1 MLTYCVSRRY
11 WRKIVASSTQS
22 RETCFQVPHRQT
34 PCLLATRFK
43 SISCADIPGEAAG
56 NNLVTIMS
64 SLERIIV
71 FGVQLTQLNCNLA
84 RLLHWLLIKEKGSKI
99 FWDLI
104 PINENIFPNDENMFS
119 VMGMNNLLLLLH
131 SIEVD

>member
-22 RETCFQVPHRQT
+22 RETCFQVPHRHT

-56 NNLVTIMS
+56 DNLVTIMS

-71 FGVQLTQLNCNLA
+71 FAVQLAQLNCILA
-84 RLLHWLLIKEKGSKI
+84 RLLHRLLIKEKKSIKY
-99 FWDLI
+99 WDLI
-104 PINENIFPNDENMFS
+104 PITENIFPNNENIFS
-119 VMGMNNLLLLLH
+119 VMGMNNPLLLLH

>member
-1 MLTYCVSRRY
+1 MPTYCVSRRY
-11 WRKIVASSTQS
+11 WRKIVANSTQS
-22 RETCFQVPHRQT
+22 RETCFQVPHRHT
-34 PCLLATRFK
+34 LCLLATRFK

-56 NNLVTIMS
+56 DNLVTIMS

-71 FGVQLTQLNCNLA
+71 FAIQLIQINCILA
-84 RLLHWLLIKEKGSKI
+84 RLLHRLMIKEKKSNV

-104 PINENIFPNDENMFS
+104 PIIENIFPNNENTFS
-119 VMGMNNLLLLLH
+119 VMGVNNLLLLLH